1 MLRISIVGGVMI
13 LLSGSIVVSGAA
25 PQKAHLVPCVHA
37 NWMWAGEAEE
47 LAVGESR
54 VYAIAGD
61 FITALSIDDGEV
73 LWEHDYGTGSNPPV
87 TLVAEM
93 AGTLVVTRG
102 RRLLL
107 IDPQDGKLKHSIELP
122 GEIET
127 IEGPPLVAEVASGK
141 NSELLSIDL
150 ATGRELARC
159 GKTCRPEVAEYGVF
173 NGVVVA
179 ILGRES
185 KKVIGLQPSDFK
197 QLWQFEHERP
207 LSLACSEMGP
217 ALLEGT
223 RNEPEGFYLFDTATG
238 ARSIKVPARENGS
251 SVMAWDRTCR
261 REMTQSLDFSIR
273 STAELDAY
281 SITRFTGTIAE
292 PTWTV
297 ELDGRADKLV
307 SDGANIYLLTHP
319 TRKPDAGNKWPLQ
332 LFYVLEKS
340 TGRVLRRA
348 VSPFS
353 FNGSVPFVLANRNS
367 SIISMSGINGVT
379 IVSSISVKEFDPP
392 AAVRELTDRM
402 LRLAGADVDR

>member
-25 PQKAHLVPCVHA
+25 PQKAHQVPCVRA
-37 NWMWAGEAEE
+37 NWMWAGDVEE

-54 VYAIAGD
+54 VYTISGD
-61 FITALSIDDGEV
+61 FVTALSVEKGEV

-87 TLVAEM
+87 TLIAEM

-141 NSELLSIDL
+141 NRELVSIDL
-150 ATGRELARC
+150 ATGKELAQC
-159 GKTCRPEVAEYGVF
+159 GKTCRPELAEFGVF

-179 ILGRES
+179 ILGRDS
-185 KKVIGLQPSDFK
+185 KKVIGLQPADFK

-217 ALLEGT
+217 AFLEGT

-238 ARSIKVPARENGS
+238 ARSIKLPAREDGS
-251 SVMAWDRTCR
+251 SVMAWNDTCR

-273 STAELDAY
+273 STAELDAC
-281 SITRFTGTIAE
+281 SIARFTGTIAE
-292 PTWTV
+292 PTWTA
-297 ELDGRADKLV
+297 ELEGHLDKLV
-307 SDGANIYLLTHP
+307 SDGANTYAVTHP
-319 TRKPDAGNKWPLQ
+319 TRKPDAGNRWPLQ

-353 FNGSVPFVLANRNS
+353 FSGSVPFVLANRNS

-379 IVSSISVKEFDPP
+379 IVFSISVKELDPP
-392 AAVRELTDRM
+392 TALPGLVDR
-402 LRLAGADVDR
+402 LLDLAGT